1 MELMKKSLA
10 LLLALVLVLSFVA
23 CATDSDVDNKD
34 EDNKSEVADVS
45 KKDDSASN
53 DASSNADPAQEDG
66 VDFDTIPIKLIAP
79 ITGDSAQYGEIFKAA
94 LQIAVD
100 ERNEAGGIHG
110 AMITVDVYDDKND
123 PKETVSIANKILSE
137 NDTFAV
143 VGPYTSTCALA
154 AGPLFQEAGVIV
166 LEPSSSHA
174 DFTAIGEYMFRGVLT
189 QEIQSAQYAKYLK
202 DVGGTK
208 LGILYLQ
215 DDTGVASSE
224 RITKAFTADG
234 GEVLVSESY
243 LLGTTKDFS
252 PMLTKMKAAGCD
264 CIYVYGPYNA
274 TAVIVNQMATL
285 EYDVPVVGQGNIV
298 TQEFFEIAGENAEGV
313 MTMAIFQADY
323 TGEKFVAFKE
333 KYEALTGNTV
343 NTHAVALY
351 DLVSM
356 LFDAI
361 EEEKTL
367 DASVL
372 KDWIRSQTA
381 YEGLCGPFAMDGGD
395 PQKSMFRMIAKD
407 GQFVI
412 DND

>member
-1 MELMKKSLA
+1 MELIKKSLA
-10 LLLALVLVLSFVA
+10 LLLALVMVLSFVA
-23 CATDSDVDNKD
+23 CANNSDAGNKV
-34 EDNKSEVADVS
+34 EDNKSEAADVS
-45 KKDDSASN
+45 KNDDSASN
-53 DASSNADPAQEDG
+53 SESSTTNLAQEDG

-110 AMITVDVYDDKND
+110 AMITADVYDDKND

-137 NDTFAV
+137 DDTFAV

-234 GEVLVSESY
+234 GKVLVSESY

-298 TQEFFEIAGENAEGV
+298 TQEFFEIAGKNAEGV

-412 DND
+412 DN

>member
-1 MELMKKSLA
+1 MELMKKCLA
-10 LLLALVLVLSFVA
+10 LLLTLVMVLSFAA
-23 CATDSDVDNKD
+23 CSNGGDADKAADNKA
-34 EDNKSEVADVS
+34 EVADAP
-45 KKDDSASN
+45 KADDSASK
-53 DASSNADPAQEDG
+53 DAEADANAPAKEDG
-66 VDFDTIPIKLIAP
+66 VDFDTIPLKLIAP

-110 AMITVDVYDDKND
+110 AKITVDIYDDKND

-137 NDTFAV
+137 DDTFAV

-224 RITKAFTADG
+224 RITKAFTSNG

-264 CIYVYGPYNA
+264 CLYVYGPYNA
-274 TAVIVNQMATL
+274 TAVIVNQMAAL

-298 TQEFFEIAGENAEGV
+298 TQEFFDIAGENAEGV

-361 EEEKTL
+361 EAEKTL

-395 PQKSMFRMIAKD
+395 PQKSMFRMIARD
-407 GQFVI
+407 GAFVI
-412 DND
+412 DNN

>member
-1 MELMKKSLA
+1 MELIKKSLA
-10 LLLALVLVLSFVA
+10 LLLALVMVLSFVA
-23 CATDSDVDNKD
+23 CANNSDAGNKV
-34 EDNKSEVADVS
+34 EDNKSEAADVS
-45 KKDDSASN
+45 KNDDSASN
-53 DASSNADPAQEDG
+53 SESSTTNLAQEDG

-110 AMITVDVYDDKND
+110 AMITADVYDDKND

-137 NDTFAV
+137 DDTFAV

-234 GEVLVSESY
+234 GKVLVSESY

-412 DND
+412 DN